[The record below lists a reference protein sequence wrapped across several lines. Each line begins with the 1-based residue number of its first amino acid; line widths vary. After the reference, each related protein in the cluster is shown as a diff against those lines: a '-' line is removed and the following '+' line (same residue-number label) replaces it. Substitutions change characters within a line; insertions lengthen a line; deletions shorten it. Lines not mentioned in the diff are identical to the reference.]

1 MIAPVLLSAVLALTS
16 SEASRVFRHLA
27 EEPKPSLAVNGPV
40 GGPVAECEVEVQ
52 PKTHPKVGGSHVAA
66 MTKAEVKS
74 ARERYSASKRR
85 VKPRKDM
92 TPVEA
97 FHNFC
102 SPCGKVVIP
111 KDARQK
117 PFDRIAPDRR
127 KKGPRK

>member
-16 SEASRVFRHLA
+16 SEASRVFRHLI
-27 EEPKPSLAVNGPV
+27 EEPRPSLAVNGRV
-40 GGPVAECEVEVQ
+40 GGPVAECEVEAQ
-52 PKTHPKVGGSHVAA
+52 PKVGRSRIAA
-66 MTKAEVKS
+66 KAEVKS
-74 ARERYSASKRR
+74 ARKRYAESKRR

-102 SPCGKVVIP
+102 SPRGKVVIP
-111 KDARQK
+111 KDARPK